1 MLSTGKANMNVML
14 GRVGAIVLGM
24 VVAGGLTA
32 SANAQPYTMKM
43 SLVTINDV
51 THEFYKTWKAGID
64 ARSGG
69 RLKVEIYPANQLGQI
84 RAVIEG
90 VALGTI
96 EIGSAA
102 SGFFVSLEPR
112 FQVMDGIGM
121 FDDIQH
127 AYRVFSDPDIRAR
140 LAMWGAD
147 KGIEI
152 LAPGTYGP
160 MMVLAHKPVRGV
172 ADFQGQKI
180 RTPGGAAI
188 QIEPFRKLGVQPVSI
203 PLGEVLPAMQNHT
216 IDGLMT
222 ALAVY
227 VNFKYADIAKVT
239 TYLPGTFIFVPVV
252 ANREFLQRIGPELA
266 AIVREEALKAQ
277 AVYTDWNIADLNRV
291 EEAWRKAGGE
301 LVTMPPADSKRYLEV
316 TSPVTQQILSSNPRI
331 KQDYDALLAAA
342 KKHHR

>member
-1 MLSTGKANMNVML
+1 MKTIV
-14 GRVGAIVLGM
+14 GRFGAIVLGILA
-24 VVAGGLTA
+24 VWSLTA
-32 SANAQPYTMKM
+32 SASAQTYTMKM

-84 RAVIEG
+84 PAVIEG

-96 EIGSAA
+96 EVGSAA

-127 AYRVFSDPDIRAR
+127 SNRVFTDPEIRAR
-140 LAMWGAD
+140 LATWGAD
-147 KGIEI
+147 KGVEV

-172 ADFQGQKI
+172 ADFQDQKI

-188 QIEPFRKLGVQPVSI
+188 QVEPFRKLGVQPVSI

-239 TYLPGTFIFVPVV
+239 TFLPGTFIFVPVV
-252 ANREFLQRIGPELA
+252 ANRQFLQKIGPELA

-277 AVYTDWNIADLNRV
+277 SVYTGWNMADLKRV
-291 EEAWRKAGGE
+291 EDAWRKAGGE
-301 LVTMPPADSKRYLEV
+301 LVTMPAGDVKRYLD
-316 TSPVTQQILSSNPRI
+316 TTAPVTQQILSSNS
-331 KQDYDALLAAA
+331 KVKEDYDALLAAA
-342 KKHHR
+342 KKHRQ

>member
-1 MLSTGKANMNVML
+1 MNSIIRRL
-14 GRVGAIVLGM
+14 GATVLGI
-24 VVAGGLTA
+24 VTAGCLTA

-51 THEFYKTWKAGID
+51 THEYYKALKAGID

-84 RAVIEG
+84 PAVIEG

-96 EIGSAA
+96 EVGSAA

-121 FDDIQH
+121 FDNIQH
-127 AYRVFSDPDIRAR
+127 AYRTFGDPDIRAR
-140 LAMWGAD
+140 LATWGAD
-147 KGIEI
+147 KGVEI
-152 LAPGTYGP
+152 IAPGTYGP
-160 MMVLAHKPVRGV
+160 MMVLAHKPVRTV
-172 ADFQGQKI
+172 ADFQNQKL

-188 QIEPFRKLGVQPVSI
+188 QVEPFRKLGVLPVSI

-216 IDGLMT
+216 IDGVMT

-227 VNFKYADIAKVT
+227 VNFKYYDIAKVT

-252 ANREFLQRIGPELA
+252 ANRQFLKKIGPELE

-277 AVYTDWNIADLNRV
+277 SVYSDWNIADLKRV
-291 EEAWRKAGGE
+291 EDAWRKAGGE
-301 LVTMPPADSKRYLEV
+301 LVTMPPADVTRYLDT
-316 TSPVTQQILSSNPRI
+316 TSSVTQQILSSNP
-331 KQDYDALLAAA
+331 KVKEDYDALLAAA
-342 KKHHR
+342 KKHRQ

>member
-1 MLSTGKANMNVML
+1 MNSIF
-14 GRVGAIVLGM
+14 GRLGAIALGIAT
-24 VVAGGLTA
+24 AGGLAA
-32 SANAQPYTMKM
+32 SANAQTHTMKM

-51 THEFYKTWKAGID
+51 THEYYKTMKAGID

-84 RAVIEG
+84 PAVIEG

-96 EIGSAA
+96 EVGSAA

-127 AYRVFSDPDIRAR
+127 ANRTFSDPDIRAR
-140 LAMWGAD
+140 LATWGAD
-147 KGIEI
+147 KGVEI
-152 LAPGTYGP
+152 IAPGTYGP
-160 MMVLAHKPVRGV
+160 MMALAHKPIRTV
-172 ADFQGQKI
+172 ADFQNQKL

-188 QIEPFRKLGVQPVSI
+188 QVEPFRKLGVLPVSI
-203 PLGEVLPAMQNHT
+203 PLGEVLPAMQNRT

-239 TYLPGTFIFVPVV
+239 TFLPGTFIFVPVV
-252 ANREFLQRIGPELA
+252 ANRQFLKKIGPELE

-277 AVYTDWNIADLNRV
+277 SVYKDWNIADMKRV
-291 EEAWRKAGGE
+291 EEAWRKSGGE
-301 LVTMPPADSKRYLEV
+301 LVTMSPADVTRYLD
-316 TSPVTQQILSSNPRI
+316 TTGPVTQQILAGNPRV
-331 KQDYDALLAAA
+331 KEDYDALLAAA
-342 KKHHR
+342 KKHRQ